1 MAMSVTSLK
10 GSELVELAQSSTD
23 KDTIAKVQAEL
34 ERRKT
39 NREAKIAAYA
49 AEGRKTI
56 GQEGMRKRI
65 VDNLK
70 TVKAHLDALTEADD
84 EVVAPV
90 MAFHDLKLAKMK
102 KAELVAL
109 AEALIAA
116 Q

>member
-1 MAMSVTSLK
+1 
-10 GSELVELAQSSTD
+10 
-23 KDTIAKVQAEL
+23 
-34 ERRKT
+34 
-39 NREAKIAAYA
+39 
-49 AEGRKTI
+49 
-56 GQEGMRKRI
+56 MRKRI